1 VSGPEDFIMLE
12 FVEES
17 SPLRFEFSEE
27 GEGSSLKFQ
36 FEERQENTTRI
47 RVMGIGG
54 GGGNAVNRMHSS
66 HFQDVEFAIVNT
78 DLQALQSSNVP
89 QRIQIGNRLTKGLGA
104 GANPEIGRKAALED
118 KELIIQALEGIDL
131 VFLTAGLGGGTGTGA
146 APVIGEVARELGILT
161 IGVVTKP
168 FSFEGS
174 KRMTQAEEGLKELQ
188 GKVDTLITISN
199 ERLLEIVE
207 KPTSLVE
214 SFKIADE
221 VLTQGVRSIVDLI
234 TVPGLINLDLADLKT
249 IMQEAGSAM
258 IGIGKGKEE
267 GRALTAA
274 REALS
279 SSLLEETSIEGA
291 KGVIFN
297 LSGGL
302 DLNLSEVEEVASL
315 IREVCDKEANII
327 FGATIDK
334 ELGEEIKVIIIA
346 TKFNLKEKNLSE
358 RKRIESLALAGKSA
372 SHTFSSS
379 REDLDIPTFLRRKR
393 QREGYVGIL
402 TG

>member
-1 VSGPEDFIMLE
+1 MLE
-12 FVEES
+12 FVEETKD
-17 SPLRFEFSEE
+17 LRFQFAEE
-27 GEGSSLKFQ
+27 GEDSPLKFQ
-36 FEERQENTTRI
+36 FAEKEKQTTRI
-47 RVMGIGG
+47 RVFGIGG
-54 GGGNAVNRMHSS
+54 GGSNAVNRMYSS
-66 HFQDVEFAIVNT
+66 NLRDVEFAITNT
-78 DLQALQSSNVP
+78 DLQALENSQVA
-89 QRIQIGNRLTKGLGA
+89 QRVQIGNRLTKGLGA

-118 KELIIQALEGIDL
+118 KELITQALEGVDL

-146 APVIGEVARELGILT
+146 TPVVGEVAREMGILT

-174 KRMTQAEEGLKELQ
+174 RRMIQAEEGLKELS

-199 ERLLEIVE
+199 DRLLEIVE
-207 KPTSLVE
+207 GPTSLVE

-221 VLTQGVRSIVDLI
+221 VLAQGVKSIVDLI
-234 TVPGLINLDLADLKT
+234 TVPGLINLDLADLRT
-249 IMQEAGSAM
+249 IMEEAGSAM
-258 IGIGKGKEE
+258 IGIGRGKEE
-267 GRALTAA
+267 GRALIAA

-346 TKFNLKEKNLSE
+346 TKFNFKEKDLSE
-358 RKRIESLALAGKSA
+358 KRRGESPAILPVLRNPTSPAL
-372 SHTFSSS
+372 SSLK
-379 REDLDIPTFLRRKR
+379 EDLDIPTFLRRKR
-393 QREGYVGIL
+393 ESQRY
-402 TG
+402 